1 MRDDI
6 VRYPVFQVRPSGLLI
21 YERVEWLGSYNG
33 SRKKGLSKQL
43 STGEEAGERN
53 TEFYT
58 GQLTKYAKKRLKR
71 AIELLVASSV
81 YKEATHFKTGK
92 KFKFK
97 VNFITLTLPA
107 AQKEISDKELKSKCL
122 DVWIKRAKRKYGLKS
137 YVWRAERQKN
147 GNIHFHIMSDCYI
160 RYDKIRDDWNS
171 VLSRYHFIDDFYEQ
185 HGHRR
190 PNSTDVHAVS
200 KIRNLAAYMVKY
212 MSKEEKE
219 GDKIEGKVWDCSV
232 NLKTKDKCEMW
243 LDEEE
248 LEMWNKALEDP
259 ETRKIE
265 DDRYTL
271 IGLNSKQFRKYV
283 RGEPRRKY
291 EEFLRRIREG
301 TSLMENST

>member
-1 MRDDI
+1 
-6 VRYPVFQVRPSGLLI
+6 
-21 YERVEWLGSYNG
+21 
-33 SRKKGLSKQL
+33 
-43 STGEEAGERN
+43 
-53 TEFYT
+53 
-58 GQLTKYAKKRLKR
+58 
-71 AIELLVASSV
+71 
-81 YKEATHFKTGK
+81 
-92 KFKFK
+92 
-97 VNFITLTLPA
+97 
-107 AQKEISDKELKSKCL
+107 
-122 DVWIKRAKRKYGLKS
+122 
-137 YVWRAERQKN
+137 
-147 GNIHFHIMSDCYI
+147 
-160 RYDKIRDDWNS
+160 
-171 VLSRYHFIDDFYEQ
+171 
-185 HGHRR
+185 
-190 PNSTDVHAVS
+190 
-200 KIRNLAAYMVKY
+200 